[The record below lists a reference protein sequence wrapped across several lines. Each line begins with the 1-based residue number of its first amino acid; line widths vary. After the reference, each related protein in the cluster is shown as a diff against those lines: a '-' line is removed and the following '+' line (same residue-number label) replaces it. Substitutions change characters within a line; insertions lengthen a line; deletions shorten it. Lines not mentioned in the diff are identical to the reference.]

1 MIGLDANILVRYLTQ
16 DDPGQSREAADEIE
30 KGLAAGDMFFIA
42 DIVLCE
48 LVWVLEAAYGHDR
61 REIVPVLES
70 ILRTWQFQFENKDLL
85 WKSLADYRTKKG
97 DFADHLIGQAGQKAG
112 CPEIL
117 TFDAGLKNNPLFR
130 VLSFPY

>member
-1 MIGLDANILVRYLTQ
+1 MIGLDTNILVRYLTQ

-30 KGLAAGDMFFIA
+30 KGLASGHMFFVA

-48 LVWVLEAAYGHDR
+48 LVWVLEAAYGYDR

-70 ILRTWQFQFENKDLL
+70 ILRTRQFQFENKDLL

-97 DFADHLIGQAGQKAG
+97 DFADHVIGQAGHKAG
-112 CPEIL
+112 CRETL
-117 TFDAGLKNNPLFR
+117 TFDTGLKNNPQFR
-130 VLSFPY
+130 VL